1 MINCPKCQVPNPDSA
16 TVCAACGTALVG
28 QQFAQALDQAQQPP
42 GEAPPAEA
50 AQPAGAAQP
59 AAPPQ
64 PAAPAQPEPA
74 PQRQFDLGVPE
85 EPAGLGVGG
94 GTGMAQAEINQF
106 MTEQAARKRTK
117 AFIYGAVILVIG
129 GVIGFFVLQSQRA
142 KSREESVARF
152 FEAFRKVDDGQV
164 AEFWKC
170 AVRAKDRDVRLAS
183 QATEVTDGLTKA
195 FKNFPK
201 SQPGRLLDKCIPMI
215 PAIAEDLGK
224 LEPPGGFAAP
234 LDDYKNILKEVE
246 TTFTAYAKKIE
257 QRKQTAM
264 DEREIREAH
273 SNFHQVIGNSGGF
286 ASVTDTPKAVAYFNI
301 LNCAI
306 PDLVK
311 AARKVKRAP
320 DTQYVVEYI
329 YNTCKKDPSFA
340 DKLRKECFAQ
350 RNSSTMRS
358 PQFKAVAR
366 QMAGD
371 DRDLYA
377 IDDCFKRANHGFA
390 FDELKA
396 VAEVFGKYRNKGRKQ
411 IMDAV
416 QKVKEELQ
424 Q

>member
-1 MINCPKCQVPNPDSA
+1 
-16 TVCAACGTALVG
+16 VG
-28 QQFAQALDQAQQPP
+28 QQFAQALDQAQQPA
-42 GEAPPAEA
+42 GEAPPAEQA
-50 AQPAGAAQP
+50 APPPAEQPAQP
-59 AAPPQ
+59 AAPQ
-64 PAAPAQPEPA
+64 PAAPQPA
-74 PQRQFDLGVPE
+74 PQQQFDLGVSE
-85 EPAGLGVGG
+85 EPAGLGMGG

-117 AFIYGAVILVIG
+117 AFIYGAVLLVIA
-129 GVIGFFVLQSQRA
+129 GVIAFFVLQGQRA
-142 KSREESVARF
+142 KAREESVAKF
-152 FEAFRKVDDGQV
+152 FSDFRKIDDGQV
-164 AEFWKC
+164 ADFWKC

-183 QATEVTDGLTKA
+183 QATEVTDGLSKA
-195 FKNFPK
+195 FKNYPK
-201 SQPGRLLDKCIPMI
+201 GQPGRLLDKCIPMI
-215 PAIAEDLGK
+215 TSIAGDLGK
-224 LEPPGGFAAP
+224 LEPPTGFAAA
-234 LDDYKNILKEVE
+234 LEDYKNILKEVQA
-246 TTFTAYAKKIE
+246 TFTTYAKKIE
-257 QRKQTAM
+257 QRKQTAV
-264 DEREIREAH
+264 DEREIRESH
-273 SNFHQVIGNSGGF
+273 SHFHQVIGNSGGF

-301 LNCAI
+301 LDCAI

-329 YNTCKKDPSFA
+329 YKTCKKDTSFA

-350 RNSSTMRS
+350 RNSSSMRS
-358 PQFKAVAR
+358 PKFKAVAR

-416 QKVKEELQ
+416 QKVKEELAE
-424 Q
+424 